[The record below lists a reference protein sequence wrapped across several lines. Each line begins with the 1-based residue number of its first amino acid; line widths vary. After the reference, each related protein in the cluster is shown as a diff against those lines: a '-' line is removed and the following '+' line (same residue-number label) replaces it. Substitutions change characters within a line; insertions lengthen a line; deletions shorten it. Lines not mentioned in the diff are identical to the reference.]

1 MSSELL
7 STPATNNGS
16 TTVEALV
23 DVLSD
28 MQVRTPI
35 PVQLVDSNSY
45 LQHVFAVKPHV
56 LHTLMQ
62 VLVDT
67 YAQKTPTS

>member
-1 MSSELL
+1 VSSELVG
-7 STPATNNGS
+7 TRATDNGN

-28 MQVRTPI
+28 IQVHAPI
-35 PVQLVDSNSY
+35 LVQLLESNFS
-45 LQHVFAVKPHV
+45 LQHVSAVKPHV

-62 VLVDT
+62 VLVQV
-67 YAQKTPTS
+67 QKTPNHQ